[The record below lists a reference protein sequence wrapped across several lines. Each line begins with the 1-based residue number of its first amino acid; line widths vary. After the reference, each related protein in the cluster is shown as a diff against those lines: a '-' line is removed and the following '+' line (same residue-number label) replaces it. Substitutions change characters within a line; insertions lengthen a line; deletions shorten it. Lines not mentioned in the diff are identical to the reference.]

1 MRIDAQSRINLIC
14 GSLAIIPIENLLD
27 IISNLTNKQL
37 DEFDLMKLLID
48 NNGDCVSM
56 EPLQEVTIG
65 KLYTLD
71 KDGGNSTIIRI
82 TPTINN
88 SKRILE
94 IGEKTA
100 QEYCMDKKKQ
110 LNISENDLGEFF
122 YKELENYKM
131 EMLNGEQGSN

>member
-1 MRIDAQSRINLIC
+1 MRIDVQSRINTHS
-14 GSLAIIPIENLLD
+14 GSLAIIPIENLVEIFNNL
-27 IISNLTNKQL
+27 SNKEF
-37 DEFDLMKLLID
+37 DEFDVMKFLID

-65 KLYTLD
+65 KVYTLD

-88 SKRILE
+88 SKRILK

-100 QEYCMDKKKQ
+100 QEYCMDKKKEF
-110 LNISENDLGEFF
+110 NIDQEDLGKFF
-122 YKELENYKM
+122 CEQLEKYKM
-131 EMLNGEQGSN
+131 EMLNGE

>member
-1 MRIDAQSRINLIC
+1 MRIDVQSRVNVHS

-27 IISNLTNKQL
+27 VINNLTNKNF
-37 DEFDLMKLLID
+37 DEFDIMKILID

-56 EPLQEVTIG
+56 EPVQEVTIG
-65 KLYTLD
+65 KIYTLD

-88 SKRILE
+88 SKRVLK

-100 QEYCMDKKKQ
+100 QEYCMDKKKEF
-110 LNISENDLGEFF
+110 NISKDDLGTFF
-122 YKELENYKM
+122 CEQLENYKM
-131 EMLNGEQGSN
+131 EMLKGE

>member
-1 MRIDAQSRINLIC
+1 MRIDVQSRVNVHS

-27 IISNLTNKQL
+27 VINNLTNKNF
-37 DEFDLMKLLID
+37 DEFDIMKILID

-56 EPLQEVTIG
+56 EPVQEVTIG
-65 KLYTLD
+65 KIYTLD

-88 SKRILE
+88 SKRVLK

-100 QEYCMDKKKQ
+100 QEYCMDKKKEFNVSQ
-110 LNISENDLGEFF
+110 DDLGTFF
-122 YKELENYKM
+122 CEQLENYKM
-131 EMLNGEQGSN
+131 EMLKGE

>member
-1 MRIDAQSRINLIC
+1 MRIDVQSRVNVHS

-27 IISNLTNKQL
+27 VINNLTNKNF
-37 DEFDLMKLLID
+37 DEFDIMKILID

-56 EPLQEVTIG
+56 EPVQEVTIG
-65 KLYTLD
+65 KIYTLD

-88 SKRILE
+88 SKRVLK

-100 QEYCMDKKKQ
+100 QEYCIDKKKEF
-110 LNISENDLGEFF
+110 NISQDDLGTFF
-122 YKELENYKM
+122 CEQLENYKM
-131 EMLNGEQGSN
+131 EMLKGE

>member
-1 MRIDAQSRINLIC
+1 MRIDVQSRINIQS
-14 GSLAIIPIENLLD
+14 GSLAIIPIENLVDVLNNL
-27 IISNLTNKQL
+27 SNKEF
-37 DEFDLMKLLID
+37 DEFDVMKFLID

-65 KLYTLD
+65 KIYTLD

-88 SKRILE
+88 SKRVLK

-100 QEYCMDKKKQ
+100 QEYCMDKKKEF
-110 LNISENDLGEFF
+110 NISQDDLGTFF
-122 YKELENYKM
+122 CEQLENYKT
-131 EMLNGEQGSN
+131 EMLSGE